1 MHFGNPTFV
10 FLPFAKPLTLL
21 SVTSNILDNEIAD
34 RVTTTT
40 VFNNAILLLTLSSF
54 LQMINEKVHDSPQ
67 PFEQIFQL

>member
-10 FLPFAKPLTLL
+10 FLPFAKPLTPL

-40 VFNNAILLLTLSSF
+40 VFNIAILLLTLSSF
-54 LQMINEKVHDSPQ
+54 LQVINEKVHDSPQ
-67 PFEQIFQL
+67 PFEQISQL

>member
-10 FLPFAKPLTLL
+10 FLPFAKPLTPL

-40 VFNNAILLLTLSSF
+40 VFNNDILLLTLSSF
-54 LQMINEKVHDSPQ
+54 LQVINEKVLDSPQ
-67 PFEQIFQL
+67 PFEQISQL